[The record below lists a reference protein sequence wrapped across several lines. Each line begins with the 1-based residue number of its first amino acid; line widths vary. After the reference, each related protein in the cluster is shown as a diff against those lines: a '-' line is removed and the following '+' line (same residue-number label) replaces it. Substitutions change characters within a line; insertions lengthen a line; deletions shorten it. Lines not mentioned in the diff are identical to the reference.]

1 MPPPT
6 PNKPAINPETD
17 AATAKTIINEVSSD
31 ALKTV
36 NIFYRLSLLWILNF
50 NIRILNDFNS

>member
-6 PNKPAINPETD
+6 PNKPAINPDAD
-17 AATAKTIINEVSSD
+17 AATAKTSINEVNSD
-31 ALKTV
+31 GLKTV

-50 NIRILNDFNS
+50 SIRVLNDFNS

>member
-6 PNKPAINPETD
+6 PNKPAINPEID

-36 NIFYRLSLLWILNF
+36 NIFYRLSLL
-50 NIRILNDFNS
+50 

>member
-17 AATAKTIINEVSSD
+17 AAIAKTSINEVNSD

-36 NIFYRLSLLWILNF
+36 NIFYRLSLL
-50 NIRILNDFNS
+50 

>member
-17 AATAKTIINEVSSD
+17 AATAKISNNEINSD
-31 ALKTV
+31 APKTV
-36 NIFYRLSLLWILNF
+36 NIFNRLSLL
-50 NIRILNDFNS
+50 

>member
-6 PNKPAINPETD
+6 PNRPATNPETD
-17 AATAKTIINEVSSD
+17 AATAKTSINEVNSD